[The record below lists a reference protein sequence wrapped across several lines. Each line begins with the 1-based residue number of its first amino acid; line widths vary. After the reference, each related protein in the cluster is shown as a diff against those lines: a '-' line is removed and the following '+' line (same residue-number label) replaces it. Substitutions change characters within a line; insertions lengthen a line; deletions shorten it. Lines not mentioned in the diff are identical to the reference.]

1 MTIKVQQVQL
11 KPMEAWSRSNGTK
24 HIDPLEIFNKLKGN
38 KLKGYLVNTL
48 RLHLGFIRNKSQY
61 DVQFYQNE
69 TDY

>member
-11 KPMEAWSRSNGTK
+11 KPTEAWSRSNGTK
-24 HIDPLEIFNKLKGN
+24 HIDPLVIFN

-48 RLHLGFIRNKSQY
+48 RLHLVFIKNKSQY